1 MLNAACFTP
10 AVLDRI
16 LAFLAAL
23 FLPSTAGNVEA
34 ARDAAGAL
42 LASYDVR
49 TDRQLRLAALAIAF
63 SFGALDSLSRA
74 AAPELPANQVLRL
87 RGNANGLNRAAQQH
101 EAKLEKLAAQPGA
114 NQPNAAV
121 PDDPLDLP
129 ASSDTADLLDFL
141 RATPDGPHLSRQQ
154 RRFAE
159 RQAEKQR
166 QRDLDTAR
174 LEERVAR
181 RLAEKEAAR
190 LAATPVPL
198 HQPEVA
204 FAQTA

>member
-23 FLPSTAGNVEA
+23 FLPSTAGNVET
-34 ARDAAGAL
+34 ARDAAAAL

-74 AAPELPANQVLRL
+74 AEPELPATQVLRL
-87 RGNANGLNRAAQQH
+87 RGNANSLNRAAQQN
-101 EAKLEKLAAQPGA
+101 EAKLEQLAAQSA
-114 NQPNAAV
+114 TTQ
-121 PDDPLDLP
+121 PDDPQDLP

-141 RATPDGPHLSRQQ
+141 RAAPAEPHLSRQQ

-166 QRDLDTAR
+166 QRELEAAQLD
-174 LEERVAR
+174 ERVAR

-190 LAATPVPL
+190 LAAVPVPL
-198 HQPEVA
+198 HQPEAV